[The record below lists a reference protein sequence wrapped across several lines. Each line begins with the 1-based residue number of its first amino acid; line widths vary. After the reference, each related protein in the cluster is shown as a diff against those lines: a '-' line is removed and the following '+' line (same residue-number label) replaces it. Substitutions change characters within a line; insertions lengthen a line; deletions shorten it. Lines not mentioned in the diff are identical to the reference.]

1 MLLFLNMNTL
11 KTFSRRK
18 VRSCLSYMSYSKKNA
33 QAVIGFLINFDFK
46 LYCVDDLQSAVG
58 QSIYGEVQNVFCD
71 FLPWHRDY
79 LPVLILNKANVAYSV
94 KKNWMKN

>member
-1 MLLFLNMNTL
+1 MVFEKSEIVSFIHELQQEKCSCCYLLFNILT
-11 KTFSRRK
+11 S
-18 VRSCLSYMSYSKKNA
+18 
-33 QAVIGFLINFDFK
+33 K

-79 LPVLILNKANVAYSV
+79 LPVLISGSLNKANIAISISSCRGVVSSIDG
-94 KKNWMKN
+94 